1 MIFIVIVYG
10 KIRDKKEV
18 KRKIK
23 RRVICPECKKEVKL
37 GIEEKEL
44 SEINKFVSLPHLF
57 LHGDPLHAII
67 CYVNSELKTKN
78 IGVIKSIEIS
88 RDSETFTQL
97 LNKWTNPY

>member
-1 MIFIVIVYG
+1 VIFIVIVYG

-18 KRKIK
+18 KRKV
-23 RRVICPECKKEVKL
+23 RRTIICPECKKEVNL
-37 GIEEKEL
+37 GIEEIEL
-44 SEINKFVSLPHLF
+44 SKINKFLNFPHLY

-67 CYVNSELKTKN
+67 CYINSELAIRN